1 MLVFGTRCVEG
12 TSGSKGSLSAGMP
25 VIDSAPWVVPW

>member
-1 MLVFGTRCVEG
+1 MLVLGTRKVEG
-12 TSGSKGSLSAGMP
+12 TSGSNCCFSGGSP

>member
-1 MLVFGTRCVEG
+1 MFVFGTRNVPG
-12 TSGSKGSLSAGMP
+12 TSGSKGSFSAGSP